1 MATTRREALAGAAGM
16 GLMLAAGGEGL
27 GASAAVR
34 RFHYSVDGALIDA
47 EPTMLP
53 YLRASGVTDLW
64 LGWWVSATPPND
76 EQMRLMTGWKSRI
89 EAAGMAAHMILV
101 PLGHPGEGPKQ
112 PRFPVDGHWGVRPD
126 GSTYAGTAFHPPVLR
141 DTAAALER
149 FRPAAFRRWFLDDDF
164 RVAQSPFDIGG
175 CFCPQHQA
183 TFLKRYG
190 LAEGRWP
197 ELLEAVAKR
206 QPTALLKQ
214 WIEFTCDELTGC
226 FRSMRTAAGKGVDM
240 GVMVMYLGC
249 ERAGIGLPDYRGV
262 PFRVGELMFEDA
274 GFNPVKGKTDEL
286 YGVLFHR
293 RFVRPDMAYSET
305 TAYPP
310 ERLSPRNGAAKLCT
324 STLADVRNTM
334 MMCMNLA
341 DWERRSP
348 GLMSSAMR
356 KHARLHQAVA
366 GHTPRGPFKHFYGD
380 ASRLVGGDWPYSLFL
395 ALGVP
400 FEVTAK
406 PSAGGWTFLSDAD
419 AQAAAA
425 GRLKSPGT
433 AFICRPGKA
442 DGPACRPVADDLDVL
457 FALRRSLLPKLA
469 AVPHVEEELP
479 VVCAWY
485 PTARAVLLWNLQE
498 QPVEITLRHGGVR
511 RPVRIGPLDMELVEG
526 LAAGRPTV

>member
-1 MATTRREALAGAAGM
+1 
-16 GLMLAAGGEGL
+16 
-27 GASAAVR
+27 
-34 RFHYSVDGALIDA
+34 
-47 EPTMLP
+47 
-53 YLRASGVTDLW
+53 
-64 LGWWVSATPPND
+64 
-76 EQMRLMTGWKSRI
+76 
-89 EAAGMAAHMILV
+89 
-101 PLGHPGEGPKQ
+101 
-112 PRFPVDGHWGVRPD
+112 
-126 GSTYAGTAFHPPVLR
+126 
-141 DTAAALER
+141 
-149 FRPAAFRRWFLDDDF
+149 
-164 RVAQSPFDIGG
+164 
-175 CFCPQHQA
+175 
-183 TFLKRYG
+183 
-190 LAEGRWP
+190 
-197 ELLEAVAKR
+197 
-206 QPTALLKQ
+206 
-214 WIEFTCDELTGC
+214 
-226 FRSMRTAAGKGVDM
+226 
-240 GVMVMYLGC
+240 
-249 ERAGIGLPDYRGV
+249 
-262 PFRVGELMFEDA
+262 
-274 GFNPVKGKTDEL
+274 
-286 YGVLFHR
+286 
-293 RFVRPDMAYSET
+293 MAYSET

-348 GLMSSAMR
+348 GLMASAMR